1 MISRFFRKSAPE
13 PRAIPVLP
21 AGERVYAIGDIHG
34 HAELLDKLLVS
45 IVEDDAARPRAKTTV
60 IFLGDL
66 MDRGPDSAGVI
77 DRAIAF
83 AKANADNPDIQVRF
97 LKGNHEEVFLR
108 SASGDERATRHFIRM
123 GGRETILS
131 YPITLD
137 EYDHMTVE
145 ELAQRL
151 LTLIPRDH
159 VDFVHDFENSIVI
172 GDYAF
177 VHAGVRPGV
186 AIDEQRNSDLRWI
199 REGFVNDNTPH
210 DKMIVHGHTIFDDV
224 DMQPNRIGVDTGAY
238 RTGKL
243 SALGLEG
250 TERWVLQAVAEAH
263 PERAQPGW
271 DG

>member
-1 MISRFFRKSAPE
+1 MIARLFRKSAPP
-13 PRAIPVLP
+13 PRALPTLP

-34 HAELLDKLLVS
+34 HAELLDDLLRQ
-45 IVEDDAARPRAKTTV
+45 IVADDAGRHPSRTTV
-60 IFLGDL
+60 VFLGDL
-66 MDRGPDSAGVI
+66 MDRGPNSAGVI
-77 DRAIAF
+77 EKAMAF
-83 AKANADNPDIQVRF
+83 IRANAANPGITVRF
-97 LKGNHEEVFLR
+97 LKGNHEEVYLR

-131 YPITLD
+131 YPISQD
-137 EYDHMTVE
+137 EYEHLSVE
-145 ELAQRL
+145 ELALRL
-151 LTLIPRDH
+151 LTLIPRAH
-159 VDFVHDFENSIVI
+159 VDFVSDFEDRIVI

-186 AIDEQRNSDLRWI
+186 AVADQRKEDLRWI

-224 DMQPNRIGVDTGAY
+224 DMQHNRIGVDTGAY

-250 TERWVLQAVAEAH
+250 TDRWILQAVAEAH

>member
-1 MISRFFRKSAPE
+1 MISRFFRKSALP
-13 PRAIPVLP
+13 PARALPALP
-21 AGERVYAIGDIHG
+21 AGERVYAIGDVHG
-34 HAELLDKLLVS
+34 HAELLDDLLRQ
-45 IVEDDAARPRAKTTV
+45 IVADDDKRLPANTTV

-66 MDRGPDSAGVI
+66 VDRGPDSAGVI
-77 DRAIAF
+77 ERAMAF
-83 AKANADNPDIQVRF
+83 AQANGNVRF
-97 LKGNHEEVFLR
+97 LKGNHEEVYLR

-131 YPITLD
+131 YPITVD
-137 EYDHMTVE
+137 QYDHMTVE
-145 ELAQRL
+145 ELAQHL
-151 LTLIPRDH
+151 LTIIPRSH
-159 VDFVHDFENSIVI
+159 VDFVSDFEDRIII

-186 AIDEQRNSDLRWI
+186 AIADQRKEDLRWI

-224 DMQPNRIGVDTGAY
+224 DIQHNRIGVDTGAY

-250 TERWVLQAVAEAH
+250 TERWVLQALAEAH